1 MDGEELLVEVGGEG
15 GNGAG
20 DGSSGG
26 EGGGAGEEEAGG
38 GAGEGTGGAGEGG
51 GEGDGTGAGDGKP
64 KPGVYT
70 PKLFKDHLA
79 KIKEFD
85 PQNAKAFERLYYKL
99 QGVDKLG
106 STQDLQ
112 TFKETIEAHGGVEG
126 IAEMAE
132 QVEASRQLEEGFK
145 AGDPKLIDGWAKD
158 YPDGFK
164 KLLLPA
170 FDRLESM
177 DSQAWEQQ
185 AGTVSTKFLTKFGV
199 FDAVGQLGAALK
211 DNKPEEAIRLYNDLV
226 SKVLKPM
233 QTLAQKAAN
242 DPLAAD
248 RQKLE
253 ADRQELL
260 TREQKMFYGTV
271 RTDVN
276 TQVTALINKE
286 LRTVLGDKRLDVNL
300 GNRLR
305 KAINEELA
313 TKTNSN
319 PIYSRQY
326 KAMMAGGDKDKAV
339 KFIVTNASKNVS
351 AVVKQIVKEFALTPG
366 SRGNGAGGSQQ
377 RRATSSGN
385 GQPQTIPGKP
395 KAGDVD
401 WTRSDKSQFILPHGQ
416 VWDKQG
422 KLRKW

>member
-1 MDGEELLVEVGGEG
+1 MDGEEVLVEVG
-15 GNGAG
+15 AG
-20 DGSSGG
+20 DGGAGNGGDGG
-26 EGGGAGEEEAGG
+26 EGGGAGAEEQDLSRGG
-38 GAGEGTGGAGEGG
+38 DGAGEGG
-51 GEGDGTGAGDGKP
+51 GEGDGAGDGQP
-64 KPGVYT
+64 AKPGVYT
-70 PKLFKDHLA
+70 PKQFKEHLA
-79 KIKEFD
+79 KLKEFD
-85 PQNAKAFERLYYKL
+85 QSIARAFERAYYKVAN
-99 QGVDKLG
+99 VDKLG

-112 TFKETIEAHGGVEG
+112 SFKETIEAHGGLEG

-132 QVEASRQLEEGFK
+132 EVEASRQLEDGFK
-145 AGDPKLIDGWAKD
+145 AGDPKIIDGWAKD

-233 QTLAQKAAN
+233 QTLAQKAAS

-248 RQKLE
+248 RQKIE
-253 ADRQELL
+253 EQRQELL

-276 TQVTALINKE
+276 TQVTGLINKE
-286 LRTVLGDKRLDVNL
+286 LNTVLNGKKLDVNL
-300 GNRLR
+300 GNRVR

-326 KAMMAGGDKDKAV
+326 KAMMAGADKDKAV

-351 AVVKQIVKEFALTPG
+351 AVVRQVVKEFGLTPG
-366 SRGNGAGGSQQ
+366 SRAAAGGGTQQ
-377 RRATSSGN
+377 RRASSSGN
-385 GQPQTIPGKP
+385 GQPVTVPGKP

-401 WTRSDKSQFILPHGQ
+401 WSRSDKSQFILPHGQ